1 MRLARAIQFL
11 FVLSLGLG
19 LFGGEL
25 GESFRLADD
34 VSNDLVQVSP
44 THMLKCAEVA
54 SEELHPQRGIT
65 AAAVLIHEL
74 GLIPFADPTSPSV
87 SDLLSLTCIQ
97 RK

>member
-1 MRLARAIQFL
+1 MRLARAFQFL

-44 THMLKCAEVA
+44 THMLKCVEVD
-54 SEELHPQRGIT
+54 SEELHPQGGIT
-65 AAAVLIHEL
+65 AASAFIQEL
-74 GLIPFADPTSPSV
+74 VLIPFADPTSLSV
-87 SDLLSLTCIQ
+87 SALLSLTCIQ